1 MNVSG
6 LCLKLKKEKIL
17 RGLGI
22 VNPNNKNKLGSNYH
36 EHDTLI
42 LHMHVTRPSR
52 TASKL
57 KIVCEEC
64 SIKALNFSVMT
75 T

>member
-22 VNPNNKNKLGSNYH
+22 VNPNNKNKLGSNCH

-42 LHMHVTRPSR
+42 LHMHVTRPSQCEGL
-52 TASKL
+52 ASE
-57 KIVCEEC
+57 ICCV
-64 SIKALNFSVMT
+64 
-75 T
+75 